1 MVRHLKEPFALTQ
14 MKSIKLGCMHIEQ
27 RVSACKKKRRVN
39 MSGEEKSVPTE
50 QLAALVGVVI
60 RADDTILDDM
70 KMYIRM
76 LRNAYPVQI
85 FYQLAVLKKRQ
96 WMVTF

>member
-1 MVRHLKEPFALTQ
+1 MVRRLKGPFALTR
-14 MKSIKLGCMHIEQ
+14 MKSIKLGCMRIEQ
-27 RVSACKKKRRVN
+27 RMSVCKKKRRVN
-39 MSGEEKSVPTE
+39 LPGEEKSVPTE

-60 RADDTILDDM
+60 GTDDTLLDNM